1 MKQRRRWINS
11 SLFAF
16 LYVWDNYYFSLVDS
30 RHSCF
35 NKYIGINISMVIG
48 LLSFLS
54 SYITPSTYFF
64 ILYTT
69 VLQLNRQNNTVL
81 IIAKIFS
88 IIYVIVYLVG
98 VGGALAT
105 KNWSK
110 HAHYV
115 SAVLSFYSFSLW
127 VLVII
132 NIIFVY
138 VNISEGISSYS
149 FYQMSVLVMIG
160 INLGALLLL
169 CLLHLP
175 THYLYVCK
183 LVKNFISYMAY
194 QGAYSQTMVSNAF
207 CNIDDISWGTKGTKS
222 GNGKKFEK

>member
-1 MKQRRRWINS
+1 MI
-11 SLFAF
+11 L
-16 LYVWDNYYFSLVDS
+16 
-30 RHSCF
+30 
-35 NKYIGINISMVIG
+35 G

-54 SYITPSTYFF
+54 NYITPSTYFF

-69 VLQLNRQNNTVL
+69 ILQLDRHSNVVL

-88 IIYVIVYLVG
+88 TIYIIVYLIG

-105 KNWSK
+105 KNWPK

-115 SAVLSFYSFSLW
+115 SAVLSFYSFALW

-138 VNISEGISSYS
+138 VNIENGINVFS

-160 INLGALLLL
+160 INMGAIIVL
-169 CLLHLP
+169 CILHLP
-175 THYLYVCK
+175 THPLYVWK
-183 LVKNFISYMAY
+183 LIKNFMSYMAY

-222 GNGKKFEK
+222 ENGKKYEK